1 VDKITECLSKYNV
14 PASLVEIELTE
25 TALLKDTLTSRKVI
39 SALKE
44 LGCLLSLDDFGTGYS
59 SIAHL
64 RNYPISIVKID
75 KSLMPTSLEKSKN
88 RSLVEGLV
96 AMAKILGLDVIA
108 EGIETQVHVDL
119 CKSLNIRRVQ
129 GYFYSKPKN
138 YDDITAAFINKTKHI

>member
-108 EGIETQVHVDL
+108 EGIETQIHVDL

-129 GYFYSKPKN
+129 GYFYSKPKS
-138 YDDITAAFINKTKHI
+138 YDDITTAFIN